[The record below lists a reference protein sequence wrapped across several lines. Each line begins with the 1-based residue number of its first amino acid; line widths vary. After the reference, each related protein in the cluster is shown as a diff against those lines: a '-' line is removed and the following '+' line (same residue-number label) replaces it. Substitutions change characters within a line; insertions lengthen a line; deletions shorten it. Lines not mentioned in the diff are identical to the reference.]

1 MGMKLRLPTNG
12 TASMGATSAQ
22 LLAANESR
30 KYAII
35 VNASDVA
42 IWLAFGAAAVI
53 GTGVYLAAAGGSYT
67 IDEENLWV
75 GVVNGIAASSSGKV
89 VGTVEFK

>member
-22 LLAANESR
+22 VLAANESR

-42 IWLAFGAAAVI
+42 IWLAFGAAAR
-53 GTGVYLAAAGGSYT
+53 
-67 IDEENLWV
+67 
-75 GVVNGIAASSSGKV
+75 
-89 VGTVEFK
+89 